1 MSVNFLHILEVMG
14 VETRKTR
21 YNNCKSSH
29 FLYVDQLKLKFVF
42 MKKIIYTPLLAFIF
56 SIGIMDAA
64 ITVRLEPQSCANW
77 SIVRLWAWT
86 SAGDLFDSWPGVVV
100 NKDADGWYA
109 YTFNES
115 ISSVNIIWNDG
126 INQTVDITNVTSS
139 TCYSLNGTS
148 GTNIS
153 VNTTEC
159 PGAPEPESD
168 PISGKCGPNL
178 TWELSN
184 GILTISG
191 TGPMNDFSSS
201 GSPWFSNR
209 FSIREVRLVGY
220 VTTIGSMAFH
230 TCSNLTSITIPNS
243 VTEIEDHAFFACTS
257 LASIHIPSSVSEIGD
272 YAFEN
277 CISLP
282 VFDNI
287 RYADT
292 YLVKVEDKTQSS
304 YNIKDGTKWIGS
316 NAFSECTK
324 LAYIT
329 IPSSVI
335 SIGDFAFSSCTKL
348 SIIEIP
354 DNVTKVGG
362 GSFRGCTA
370 LPVIN
375 NIRYAD
381 SYLVEVVDKTLSS
394 YAIREGTRFIADDA
408 FAECTNLTSIML
420 PNTVVFVGESAF
432 RDCNKLSSPVYSPH
446 VFAYLPPSYNGA
458 YSVPTGIK
466 IIAGRAFWDCTQLT
480 SVYIPNSVRNIGNF
494 AFLNCA
500 NMANINIPNSVIN
513 IGTAAFYDCSKLI
526 SIAIPNSVRSMGWRT
541 FRNCAS
547 LTSVTI
553 GDGVTSIGD
562 ETFYNCTNLNSL
574 SMTNNI
580 AYVGQEAFQSC
591 HNLPSVTIPEKV
603 SFIAMFAFVNCTGIT
618 SVTIPSETS
627 TIGDAAFANCT
638 NLASVYN
645 YSTIPQEIV
654 DDVFYNVNKSAC
666 VLYVPEESIILY
678 EAADVWKDFYMIQA
692 INGQAIETIETNNV
706 NSTKI
711 LCNGQI
717 FILRGE
723 RVYTLQGQEVR

>member
-1 MSVNFLHILEVMG
+1 
-14 VETRKTR
+14 
-21 YNNCKSSH
+21 
-29 FLYVDQLKLKFVF
+29 
-42 MKKIIYTPLLAFIF
+42 MKKKICTLLLALIF
-56 SIGIMDAA
+56 GIEIIDAA
-64 ITVRLEPQSCANW
+64 ITVRLEPQSCTNW
-77 SIVRLWAWT
+77 DSVRLWAWT
-86 SAGDLFDSWPGVVV
+86 SEGNLFNSWPGVIV

-115 ISSVNIIWNDG
+115 VTSVNIIWNDG
-126 INQTVDITNVTSS
+126 INQTVDITDVTSS
-139 TCYSLNGTS
+139 TCYLLNSTS
-148 GTNIS
+148 GTKIT

-159 PGAPEPESD
+159 PSNQEPESD

-178 TWELSN
+178 TWELSS

-201 GSPWFSNR
+201 GSPWFLSR
-209 FSIREVRLVGY
+209 LSIREVRFVGN
-220 VTTIGSMAFH
+220 VTTIGSVAFH

-257 LASIHIPSSVSEIGD
+257 LASIHIPSSVTEIGD

-292 YLVKVEDKTQSS
+292 YLVKVEDKTQS
-304 YNIKDGTKWIGS
+304 YYDIKDGTKWIGS

-354 DNVTKVGG
+354 SSVTKVGG
-362 GSFRGCTA
+362 GSFLGCTA

-408 FAECTNLTSIML
+408 FAECANLTSITL
-420 PNTVVFVGESAF
+420 PNTVTFVGESAF
-432 RDCNKLSSPVYSPH
+432 HDCNKLSSPVYSPH
-446 VFAYLPPSYNGA
+446 VFAYLPPSYNGS
-458 YSVPTGIK
+458 YSIPAGIK
-466 IIAGRAFWDCTQLT
+466 TIASRAFWDCTQLT
-480 SVYIPNSVRNIGNF
+480 SVNIPNSVQSIGHF
-494 AFLNCA
+494 AFLNCT
-500 NMANINIPNSVIN
+500 NMTNINIPNSVIK
-513 IGTAAFYDCSKLI
+513 IGTAAFHDCGKLI
-526 SIAIPNSVRSMGWRT
+526 SIDIPNSVRSMGWRT
-541 FRNCAS
+541 FRNCTG

-553 GDGVTSIGD
+553 GDAVTSIGS
-562 ETFYNCTNLNSL
+562 ETFYNCTNLTSL

-580 AYVGQEAFQSC
+580 AYIGQEAFQSC
-591 HNLPSVTIPEKV
+591 HALPAVTIPDKV
-603 SFIAMFAFVNCTGIT
+603 SFVAMLAFVNCSGLT
-618 SVTIPSETS
+618 SVTIPSEVTI
-627 TIGDAAFANCT
+627 IGDAAFANCT

-666 VLYVPEESIILY
+666 VLYVPEESINLY
-678 EAADVWKDFYMIQA
+678 KAADVWKDFYMIQA
-692 INGQAIETIETNNV
+692 INGQAIETIESNNV
-706 NSTKI
+706 NSSKI
-711 LCNGQI
+711 LRNGQI
-717 FILRGE
+717 YILRGDKT
-723 RVYTLQGQEVR
+723 YTLQGQEVK